1 MIDEYFKRAI
11 CGIIASG
18 YQDDSCFE
26 TKLNVSDLGHYYTCR
41 VSGETFDMIESPY
54 GWSTSNGFSVLVDN
68 HRPNIMTIVD
78 SQYMCNNNYEFYKI
92 NEGVYVVLDIN
103 YNLVY
108 SISSVEI
115 SETKGGYTIR
125 ISTAPGDNYNINPVD
140 NYWISVL
147 VGTSGNTSNV
157 YCIKSDN
164 NSLWIC
170 RSRGKTELAT
180 ATRYPYEHLY
190 RLNFITKGENHSL
203 YRFQNT
209 SLASVS
215 KHVGNLTEEKDVSL
229 SYTAIEDLS
238 TSKRY
243 FREQEGVSV
252 HYR

>member
-1 MIDEYFKRAI
+1 MVDEYFKRAI
-11 CGIIASG
+11 CGIITSR
-18 YQDDSCFE
+18 YQNGDCFE
-26 TKLNVSDLGHYYTCR
+26 TKLKVSDLGYRYMCN
-41 VSGETFDMIESPY
+41 VSGETFDMVEAPY
-54 GWSTSNGFSVLVDN
+54 GWSTSNELSVLVDN
-68 HRPNIMTIVD
+68 HRPNILTVVD
-78 SQYMCNNNYEFYKI
+78 YQYMRSNHYEFYKI
-92 NEGVYVVLDIN
+92 NEGVYVVLDTS
-103 YNLVY
+103 YNRVH

-115 SETKGGYTIR
+115 SETKGGYNIR

-147 VGTSGNTSNV
+147 VGTSGKTSNV

-170 RSRGKTELAT
+170 RSRGKTEIAT
-180 ATRYPYEHLY
+180 AARYPYEHLY

-215 KHVGNLTEEKDVSL
+215 KHVGSLTEEKDVSL
-229 SYTAIEDLS
+229 SYTTIEDLS